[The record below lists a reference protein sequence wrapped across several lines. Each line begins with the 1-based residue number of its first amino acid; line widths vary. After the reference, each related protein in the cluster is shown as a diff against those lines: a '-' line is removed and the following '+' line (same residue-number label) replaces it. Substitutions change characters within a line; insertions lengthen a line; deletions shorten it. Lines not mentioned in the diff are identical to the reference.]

1 MRIVIVGGGIAGLG
15 ASLAL
20 SAAGR
25 EILVVDRDP
34 PPPVGTMNDV
44 FAHWERPGATQ
55 LRHSHVFLAR
65 IHNLLRDRY
74 PELLARLMKAGA
86 RELRFRDGLS
96 PVLRA
101 KYAPVAADEDL
112 TILSCRRTTLETVMR
127 AYAIEHAG
135 IQFAS
140 GTKVRGIDLESSGNG
155 IPRIARL
162 HLERGESEE
171 TISADLVIDASG
183 RNSQFSDWLAAA
195 GIDVPA
201 EEADSG
207 ILYYTRH
214 YRLRE
219 GHGEPDRSG
228 SNIPSAGDLGFLRYC
243 IFPADAG
250 NFSITLALPEI
261 EADMRGRILDS
272 AVFDRICR
280 ALPAV
285 APWTD
290 LARSEPVSKVFAMGN
305 LKSVWRDWVVG
316 GKPLVLDFFAIGDAT
331 MRTNPLYGRGC
342 ATGIIQAHILAD
354 VLRATSDPLARAK
367 FFAARVR
374 EELKPFYDA
383 MVKQDAAWMLRA
395 EKAHAPSSRLP
406 LRARLMRSFAEDAL
420 VPAARG
426 SLKVA
431 RRLARPFHML
441 EGPSEWLKTPDTVAR
456 LLATWATP
464 RSLKRRHYPGRLG
477 PNRRELRALAGLP
490 ESA

>member
-1 MRIVIVGGGIAGLG
+1 MRIVIVGGGIGGLG

-20 SAAGR
+20 SGQGR
-25 EILVVDRDP
+25 EIHVLDRDP
-34 PPPVGTMNDV
+34 PPPAGTMNEI

-74 PELLARLMKAGA
+74 PELLTRLMQAGA

-96 PVLRA
+96 PTLRA
-101 KYAPVAADEDL
+101 KYAPVPADDDL

-127 AYAIEHAG
+127 AYAIERAG
-135 IQFAS
+135 VQFSS
-140 GTKVRGIDLESSGNG
+140 GTKVRGIDLEGSGSG
-155 IPRIARL
+155 VPRIARL
-162 HLERGESEE
+162 HLERDGREE
-171 TISADLVIDASG
+171 EISADLVIDASG
-183 RNSQFSDWLAAA
+183 RNSQFPDWFAEA
-195 GIDVPA
+195 GIHVPA
-201 EEADSG
+201 EEASSG

-261 EADMRGRILDS
+261 EADMRGRILDGK
-272 AVFDRICR
+272 VFDRICR

-290 LARSEPVSKVFAMGN
+290 MARSEPASKVFAMGN
-305 LKSVWRDWVVG
+305 LKSVWRDWIVDER
-316 GKPLVLDFFAIGDAT
+316 PLVVDFFAIGDAT

-367 FFAARVR
+367 FFAVRVR
-374 EELKPFYDA
+374 EELRPFYDA

-395 EKAHAPSSRLP
+395 EKAHAPSSRMR

-420 VPAARG
+420 IPAARG
-426 SLKVA
+426 SLEVA

-441 EGPSEWLKTPDTVAR
+441 EGPNEWLRQPDTVAR
-456 LLATWATP
+456 LIATWAAP
-464 RSLKRRHYPGRLG
+464 RVLKARHYPGRLG
-477 PNRRELRALAGLP
+477 PSRHELRALAGLP